1 MIRVEIDNFQL
12 YNITS
17 DDDVDITDS
26 NVGTIST
33 AVANAVV
40 QALRNSVTGVNIRE
54 DDLAVKIT
62 TGRVTVEEVT
72 ETYIGR

>member
-12 YNITS
+12 YNTKQ
-17 DDDVDITDS
+17 DKNVDITDS

>member
-12 YNITS
+12 YNVEQ
-17 DDDVDITDS
+17 DENVDMTDF
-26 NVGTIST
+26 NVGPIST

-40 QALRNSVTGVNIRE
+40 QALRNGVTGVNIRE
-54 DDLAVKIT
+54 DELEVKIT
-62 TGRVTVEEVT
+62 TGRVTIEEVT

>member
-12 YNITS
+12 YNVEQ
-17 DDDVDITDS
+17 DENVDMTDF
-26 NVGTIST
+26 NVGPIST

-40 QALRNSVTGVNIRE
+40 QALRTSLTGVNIRE
-54 DDLAVKIT
+54 DELEVKIT
-62 TGRVTVEEVT
+62 TGRVRVKEVT

>member
-62 TGRVTVEEVT
+62 TGRVTVKEVT